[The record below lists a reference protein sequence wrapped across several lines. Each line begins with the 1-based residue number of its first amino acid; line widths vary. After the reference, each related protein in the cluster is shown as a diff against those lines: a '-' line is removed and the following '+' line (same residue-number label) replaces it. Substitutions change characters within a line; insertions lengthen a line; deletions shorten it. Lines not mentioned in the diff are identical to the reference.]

1 MNSPGKNSKNSFWEI
16 LKQLQALIP
25 AFLPYITNAAK
36 LPVFQFL
43 NPTIAQELWPVTS
56 ILALLVSATN
66 FNLARSS
73 NRRTLALRLCLT
85 GIGVA
90 IFSLL
95 VIIAIVA
102 KLLFES
108 NPSLRDY
115 FVQANFIFFFIGI
128 GLASGWTF
136 SKILG

>member
-1 MNSPGKNSKNSFWEI
+1 VKPVENATSLATAAAW
-16 LKQLQALIP
+16 LKQLQSLVPAL
-25 AFLPYITNAAK
+25 LVLTSAK
-36 LPVFQFL
+36 LPFFQFL
-43 NPTIAQELWPVTS
+43 NPSIAQDLWPVTS
-56 ILALLVSATN
+56 ILSLVVSATN
-66 FNLARSS
+66 FNLGRSS

-90 IFSLL
+90 TLSLL
-95 VIIAIVA
+95 AIIAIVD

-108 NPSLRDY
+108 DPSLRDY
-115 FVQANFIFFFIGI
+115 FVQVSFIFFFIGI